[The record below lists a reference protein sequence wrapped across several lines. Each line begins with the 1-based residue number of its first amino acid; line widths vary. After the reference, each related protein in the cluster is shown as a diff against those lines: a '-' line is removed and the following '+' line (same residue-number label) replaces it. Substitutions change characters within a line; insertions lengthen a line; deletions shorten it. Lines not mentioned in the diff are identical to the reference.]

1 MSDALDLIQPHW
13 VEKYHLRDHEY
24 EVFSLPAAELL
35 SPLRFDLFA
44 KLYYIRNRKVR
55 PRLARRVYYESLRAL
70 VPLGKEWGQE
80 EEKSSFAVHFKV
92 FDALID
98 SFESAEFD
106 PGVSLVPIGKNHVL
120 LDGAHRVSTLAYF
133 GKDVTVSYFPDVV
146 GDNYPYTL
154 FLGHGMS
161 RRSMDLVALEGIRLL
176 EGINVLCVRPGAEE
190 PDLSGTKVFYHRI
203 IKLARNH
210 YVKYVF
216 FIPEAGWRLPEDSQV
231 SLITEKESVKNVSE
245 QVLTWK
251 GRREIYKDGP
261 LSFFVSRM
269 MESLDCRLKAE
280 VNYLDFR
287 SYFEK
292 DTLGRKIK
300 TKIVKSLRRLNK
312 K

>member
-1 MSDALDLIQPHW
+1 MSEALDLIQSHW

-35 SPLRFDLFA
+35 TPLRFDLFA

-70 VPLGKEWGQE
+70 VPLGKEWGQK
-80 EEKSSFAVHFKV
+80 EKNSFAVHFKV

-106 PGVSLVPIGKNHVL
+106 PGVSMVPIGKNHVL
-120 LDGAHRVSTLAYF
+120 LDGAHRVSTLAYY

-154 FLGHGMS
+154 FLWHGMS
-161 RRSMDLVALEGIRLL
+161 RRAMDLVALEGIRLL
-176 EGINVLCVRPGAEE
+176 DGMNVLCVVPGEE
-190 PDLSGTKVFYHRI
+190 VPDLSGTKVFYHRT

-210 YVKYVF
+210 HVKYVF
-216 FIPEAGWRLPEDSQV
+216 LIPETDWQLPENSQV
-231 SLITEKESVKNVSE
+231 SLITEKESVEIVSE

-251 GRREIYKDGP
+251 GRQEIYKGSRF
-261 LSFFVSRM
+261 SFYVNRVL
-269 MESLDCRLKAE
+269 ESLDCRLKAE
-280 VNYLDFR
+280 VNYLEFR

-292 DTLGRKIK
+292 DTLWRKIRK
-300 TKIVKSLRRLNK
+300 KSIMKICGLK
-312 K
+312 KK